1 MLISFLPLLWWK
13 SSNRVDL
20 EYNPRLIGT
29 EMWNSDNQ
37 VYTVLRE
44 PVLVLKGGLKLS
56 FERGLKLSFERGLK
70 LSFERGLG
78 TKF

>member
-56 FERGLKLSFERGLK
+56 FERGLKLSFERGL
-70 LSFERGLG
+70 G